1 MWQNGARGTGQDA
14 RGAGDPGRDEGHR
27 NEVLLVGR
35 ITAEPVFRK
44 MANGNRLASWRMC
57 MARPA
62 REGVS
67 GRRSDAVYCVGFD
80 SGLHPDL
87 EEWRLGDVV
96 RVTGAL
102 RRRFWHGRPEERS
115 TCEVE
120 ARTVALVRRSRPG
133 PGGAPGDAPVVPSP
147 RAAGQTGAGDER

>member
-1 MWQNGARGTGQDA
+1 MRENGLRSAGRGARAARGTDPGEA
-14 RGAGDPGRDEGHR
+14 PGRDGGHR

-35 ITAEPVFRK
+35 ITAEPVFRE

-57 MARPA
+57 MARPP

-80 SGLHPDL
+80 PGLHPEL
-87 EEWRLGDVV
+87 GEWRLGDVV

-102 RRRFWHGRPEERS
+102 RRRFWHGRAEERS

-120 ARTVALVRRSRPG
+120 ARTVALVRRSRP
-133 PGGAPGDAPVVPSP
+133 ADGDLPAAAFP
-147 RAAGQTGAGDER
+147 RATGKGAGR